1 VENLKQFG
9 VQEMDAKEMKTL
21 EGGIGAVGLLLVAV
35 GIYLAVEIAGN
46 PSAHVEA
53 FKRGWNAG

>member
-1 VENLKQFG
+1 MENLKQFG
-9 VQEMDAKEMKTL
+9 VQEIDSKEMKTL
-21 EGGIGAVGLLLVAV
+21 DGGMGVGMLLVAAVGL
-35 GIYLAVEIAGN
+35 YLAVEIAGN